1 MGETRLYSGSKYLI
15 PTVLLFFV
23 FGILPVLWVAWN
35 SLHYWQPFAVVAKQ
49 FVGLENY
56 AAIVN
61 SPTFIGSTLR
71 TLLFVALA
79 LLVEI
84 PLGLGVAI
92 LLNRAF
98 FAERGVRSLLVLPLT
113 VPPIAVGSVWLILL
127 RGDIG
132 LVPEVLGWFGINY
145 QLGQNAVHAWIGI
158 IAMDAWHWV
167 PLVALI
173 FLAGLTSVPPS
184 LVESA
189 RIDGAN
195 SWQIFRHI
203 KLPHLRTV
211 GLVALLIRV
220 MDLFRVYDSVWVLTG
235 GGPGGS
241 TSLLNIEIVRT
252 VTSSSQYG
260 LGSAL
265 SLFGLY
271 IIVVISWFMV
281 NSIHQEVLG

>member
-1 MGETRLYSGSKYLI
+1 MAESRLYGGGKYLV
-15 PTVLLFFV
+15 PSVLLFVV
-23 FGILPVLWVAWN
+23 FGILPVLWVLWN
-35 SLHYWQPFAVVAKQ
+35 SLHYWQPFAVVGKQ
-49 FVGLENY
+49 FVGLDNY
-56 AAIVN
+56 AQIVN
-61 SPTFIGSTLR
+61 SEVFMSATVR

-79 LLVEI
+79 LLIEM
-84 PLGLGVAI
+84 PLGLAI
-92 LLNRAF
+92 AVLLNRAF
-98 FAERGVRSLLVLPLT
+98 FAERGVRSILVLPLT
-113 VPPIAVGSVWLILL
+113 VPPVAVGSVWLMLL
-127 RGDIG
+127 RADIG
-132 LVPEVLGWFGINY
+132 LVPEVLGWIGINY
-145 QLGQNAVHAWIGI
+145 QLGQSVVDAWIGMLV
-158 IAMDAWHWV
+158 MDAWHWV

-184 LVESA
+184 LIESA
-189 RIDGAN
+189 RIDGATP
-195 SWQIFRHI
+195 WQIFWHI

-235 GGPGGS
+235 GGPGAA

-271 IIVVISWFMV
+271 LIVVISWFMV
-281 NSIHQEVLG
+281 NSIHEEVLG

>member
-1 MGETRLYSGSKYLI
+1 MAETRLYRGSKYLI
-15 PTVLLFFV
+15 PTVALLVV
-23 FGILPVLWVAWN
+23 FGILPVIWVAWQ

-49 FVGLENY
+49 FVALGNY
-56 AAIVN
+56 AEIV
-61 SPTFIGSTLR
+61 SSAVYMGATFR
-71 TLLFVALA
+71 TLLFVTVALA
-79 LLVEI
+79 IEI

-127 RGDIG
+127 RADIG
-132 LVPEVLGWFGINY
+132 LVPEVLGWLGINF
-145 QLGQNAVHAWIGI
+145 QLGQNSLHAWIGM

-235 GGPGGS
+235 GGPGQS

-260 LGSAL
+260 IGSAL

-271 IIVVISWFMV
+271 IIIVISWFMV

>member
-1 MGETRLYSGSKYLI
+1 MAETRLYRGSKYLL
-15 PTVLLFFV
+15 PTVVLLVV
-23 FGILPVLWVAWN
+23 FGILPVIWVAWQ
-35 SLHYWQPFAVVAKQ
+35 SLHYWQPFAIVAKQ

-56 AAIVN
+56 ATIVT
-61 SPTFIGSTLR
+61 SAVYMSATVR
-71 TLLFVALA
+71 TLAFVAIA
-79 LLVEI
+79 LLIEI
-84 PLGLGVAI
+84 PLGLGIAI

-98 FAERGVRSLLVLPLT
+98 FGERGVRSLLVLPLT

-127 RGDIG
+127 RADIG
-132 LVPEVLGWFGINY
+132 LVPEVLGWLGINY
-145 QLGQNAVHAWIGI
+145 QLGQNALHAWIGM

-189 RIDGAN
+189 RIDGAS

-235 GGPGGS
+235 GGPGQA

-260 LGSAL
+260 IGSAL

>member
-1 MGETRLYSGSKYLI
+1 MAESRLYSGQKYLI
-15 PTVLLFFV
+15 PTVLIFVV
-23 FGILPVLWVAWN
+23 FGILPVVWVAWQ

-49 FVGLENY
+49 FVALENY
-56 AAIVN
+56 ASIVT
-61 SPTFIGSTLR
+61 SGTYMGATFR
-71 TLLFVALA
+71 TLLFVTLA
-79 LLVEI
+79 LVIEI
-84 PLGLGVAI
+84 PLGLAIAI

-98 FAERGVRSLLVLPLT
+98 FAERGVRSILVLPLT

-127 RGDIG
+127 REDIG
-132 LVPEVLGWFGINY
+132 LVPEVLSWIGINF
-145 QLGQNAVHAWIGI
+145 QLGQSTVAAWIGM

-195 SWQIFRHI
+195 NWQIFRHI

-235 GGPGGS
+235 GGPGQS

-252 VTSSSQYG
+252 VTAGSEYG
-260 LGSAL
+260 IGSAL

-281 NSIHQEVLG
+281 NSIHQEVLA